1 MAVETAPHRDPF
13 ALSEEER
20 LVRDT
25 ARDWA
30 QREVAPGAAQRD
42 EEERY
47 DRSLFERAGELG
59 LTGIPYPEEYGG
71 AGMGT
76 FAWVL
81 AAEEVAAAD
90 MGMAVSLSVHVL
102 SQLCIFANGTEEQK
116 QRFLPA
122 DDRRPRA
129 RRIRP
134 DRAAGR
140 IGCRRPRAD
149 RHPRRRRLPA
159 HRHEDLDH
167 ECRRGG
173 AVVVFG
179 TVDRSA
185 GKAGITAF
193 VVEADTPGFRL
204 GSKERK
210 MGIRGTTGYELV
222 FEERASRPRTDSAT
236 RAMGCGW
243 PCPRW
248 EPAASASPPAA
259 PGWPAARSSWR
270 PATPL
275 QRRQFGRAIADQ
287 EMIQGML
294 AEMATGV
301 DAARLLT
308 WRAARQR
315 DAGQP
320 INAPSSMAKWHASDV
335 AMRVTTDAVQIYG
348 GAGYSRDNPVER
360 LMRDAKGA
368 QIYEGTNQIHR
379 LIVAQHL
386 LDGMRRGDVT
396 VRRIRTADSVL
407 QHGATS
413 DRRPDR

>member
-13 ALSEEER
+13 VLSEDER

-47 DRSLFERAGELG
+47 DRALFERAGELG
-59 LTGIPYPEEYGG
+59 LTGIPYPEAYGG

-102 SQLCIFANGTEEQK
+102 SQVCILANGSEEQK

-122 DDRRPRA
+122 MT
-129 RRIRP
+129 
-134 DRAAGR
+134 AGR
-140 IGCRRPRAD
+140 E
-149 RHPRRRRLPA
+149 L
-159 HRHEDLDH
+159 
-167 ECRRGG
+167 G
-173 AVVVFG
+173 AFALTEPQAGSDAAALSLTATRDGDDYLLTGTKIWITNAGEAARYVVFG

-222 FEERASRPRTDSAT
+222 LEEARVPAENRLGDEGDGLRVALSALGVG
-236 RAMGCGW
+236 RIGI
-243 PCPRW
+243 
-248 EPAASASPPAA
+248 AACCTGLARSALDL
-259 PGWPAARSSWR
+259 AARY
-270 PATPL
+270 AL

-294 AEMATGV
+294 AEMAVGV

-308 WRAARQR
+308 WRAARLR
-315 DAGQP
+315 DGGQP
-320 INAPSSMAKWHASDV
+320 INAPSSMAKWYASDV

-379 LIVAQHL
+379 LIVAQQL
-386 LDGMRRGDVT
+386 LDGLRRE
-396 VRRIRTADSVL
+396 S
-407 QHGATS
+407 
-413 DRRPDR
+413 

>member
-1 MAVETAPHRDPF
+1 MAVETAPTRDPF

-20 LVRDT
+20 GVRDT
-25 ARDWA
+25 VRDWA
-30 QREVAPGAAQRD
+30 TKEVAPGAAQRD

-47 DRSLFERAGELG
+47 DRTLFERAGELG
-59 LTGIPYPEEYGG
+59 LTGLPYPEEYGG

-81 AAEEVAAAD
+81 AAEEIAAAD
-90 MGMAVSLSVHVL
+90 MALAVSLSVHVL
-102 SQLCIFANGTEEQK
+102 TQLCIFANGTDEQK
-116 QRFLPA
+116 DRFLP
-122 DDRRPRA
+122 PMT
-129 RRIRP
+129 
-134 DRAAGR
+134 AGR
-140 IGCRRPRAD
+140 ELGAFALTEPQAGSDAAALALTATRDGDDYLLTGTKIWITN
-149 RHPRRRRLPA
+149 
-159 HRHEDLDH
+159 
-167 ECRRGG
+167 GG
-173 AVVVFG
+173 EAARYVVFG

-193 VVEADTPGFRL
+193 VVEGDTPGFRL

-222 FEERASRPRTDSAT
+222 FEEARV
-236 RAMGCGW
+236 
-243 PCPRW
+243 
-248 EPAASASPPAA
+248 PAANRLGEEGDGLRVALSALGAGRMGIAA
-259 PGWPAARSSWR
+259 CCVGLARSAMELAARY
-270 PATPL
+270 AL

-287 EMIQGML
+287 EMIQAML
-294 AEMATGV
+294 AEMAVGV

-308 WRAARQR
+308 WRAARLR

-320 INAPSSMAKWHASDV
+320 INAPSSMAKWYASDV
-335 AMRVTTDAVQIYG
+335 AMRVTTDAVQVYG

-386 LDGMRRGDVT
+386 LDAMR
-396 VRRIRTADSVL
+396 
-407 QHGATS
+407 HG
-413 DRRPDR
+413 

>member
-1 MAVETAPHRDPF
+1 MAVETAPTRDPF

-20 LVRDT
+20 GVRDT
-25 ARDWA
+25 VRDWA
-30 QREVAPGAAQRD
+30 TKEVAPGAAARD

-59 LTGIPYPEEYGG
+59 LAGLPYPEAYGG

-81 AAEEVAAAD
+81 AAEEIATAD
-90 MGMAVSLSVHVL
+90 MGLAVSLSVHML
-102 SQLCIFANGTEEQK
+102 SQLCILSFGTDEQK
-116 QRFLPA
+116 QRFLP
-122 DDRRPRA
+122 PMT
-129 RRIRP
+129 
-134 DRAAGR
+134 AGR
-140 IGCRRPRAD
+140 E
-149 RHPRRRRLPA
+149 L
-159 HRHEDLDH
+159 
-167 ECRRGG
+167 G
-173 AVVVFG
+173 AFALTEPQAGSDAAALALTATRDGDDYLLSGTKIWITNAGEAARYVVFG

-222 FEERASRPRTDSAT
+222 FEDARV
-236 RAMGCGW
+236 
-243 PCPRW
+243 
-248 EPAASASPPAA
+248 PAANRLGEEGDGLKVALSALGAGRIGIAA
-259 PGWPAARSSWR
+259 CCVGLARSAMELAARY
-270 PATPL
+270 AL

-294 AEMATGV
+294 AEMAVSV

-308 WRAARQR
+308 WRAARAR

-320 INAPSSMAKWHASDV
+320 INSASSMAKWYASDT
-335 AMRVTTDAVQIYG
+335 AMRVATDAVQIYG

-379 LIVAQHL
+379 LIVAQQL
-386 LDGMRRGDVT
+386 LDAMR
-396 VRRIRTADSVL
+396 
-407 QHGATS
+407 HG
-413 DRRPDR
+413 